1 MIDTNVE
8 RREKAS
14 GWNENGGGQCN
25 KKENNNMKTN
35 NNTLSY

>member
-1 MIDTNVE
+1 MDTNVE
-8 RREKAS
+8 RRKKAS
-14 GWNENGGGQCN
+14 GWNKSCGGQCN